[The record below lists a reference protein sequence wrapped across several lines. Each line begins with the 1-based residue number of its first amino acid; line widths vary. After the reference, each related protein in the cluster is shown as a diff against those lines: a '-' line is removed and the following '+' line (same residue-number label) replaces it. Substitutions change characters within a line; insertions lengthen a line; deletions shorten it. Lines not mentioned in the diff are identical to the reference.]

1 MISQANKVKCAL
13 IMGKARVTPKKVVTT
28 CIPRLELQA
37 AVASVKIAQRVGSE
51 ISNNDLRQYFWK
63 DSTAVLG
70 YITN

>member
-13 IMGKARVTPKKVVTT
+13 IMGKARVTPKKVVT
-28 CIPRLELQA
+28 IPRLELQA
-37 AVASVKIAQRVGSE
+37 AVVSVKIAQRVGSE